1 MDIKVHILYDS
12 IYGKC
17 PEQANLQRQRAGELW
32 PGLEGREN
40 GNDRLIY
47 VGFPLEVMKISW
59 N

>member
-1 MDIKVHILYDS
+1 MHILYDS